1 MAKAKKTRRSTRAR
15 RTAPAVDLSPA
26 AKKQIAGI
34 ALLMLAVVTLLSL
47 LSISRSPVTET
58 WLRMLRQ
65 AFGWGELVVPFGLGA
80 AGVAVFMAGIDRPVA
95 LPWRRVCGMV
105 LLFLAAEGMLHI
117 LAFDPDPQQ
126 LAEAGGGGGYLGWGI
141 RQVMVAAFGEV
152 AGFLTLLLVGV
163 GALLLIADRRP
174 ADLVVAVAWLWRA
187 LSSWVQARRLA
198 AGGGRQVALSD
209 RPAQALFD
217 RLPAGSQGVGA
228 VRVGAVP
235 VGAVPV
241 GAVREPPLREPPARE
256 PTLRPRVIGAEP
268 QWQLPPIERILDAVE
283 ERELSQAEIR
293 TKVRVIEETLANFGV
308 PARVVEVNQGPTV
321 TQFGIEPG
329 FVERRDAEGKMRRFK
344 IKVNKIQALAN
355 DLALALAATSIR
367 IEAPVPGRPMVG
379 IEIPNEVKSPVTL
392 RNVMESDEF
401 RRLNSRLRIALGLDV
416 SGQAVA
422 ADLATMPHLLI
433 AGATGSGKS
442 VCINAIVACL
452 LCNNSPDDLRLIM
465 VDPKRVELTGY
476 NGVPHLLT
484 PVVVDVERVVGTLK
498 WVTREMDRRYEVFAR
513 VGVRNIEGYNVSA
526 SSRGDQPLPYL
537 VVLIDE
543 LADLMMMA
551 PDEVERSICRI
562 AQLARATGIHLV
574 IATQRPSVD
583 VVTGL
588 IKANFPARIA
598 FAVSTQIDSRVIL
611 DGPGAEQLLGR
622 GDMLFM
628 APDASKLVR
637 LQGCYVSDAEI
648 ERLVTYWK
656 GLAGS
661 EAGDAGAVGE
671 PSLQASGPLVQRPL
685 WDEIAAVEEEEDQG
699 DALLDEAIAVVR
711 AQRRAS
717 VSLLQRKLRVGYARA
732 ARIMDLLE
740 ERGVVG
746 PPEGATHSR
755 AVLLEE
761 DESGDGGVRELQMDE
776 DAGQGN
782 D

>member
-1 MAKAKKTRRSTRAR
+1 MAKAKKTRRSTKAR
-15 RTAPAVDLSPA
+15 RSAPAVELSPA
-26 AKKQIAGI
+26 AKKQMAGI

-47 LSISRSPVTET
+47 LSISRSQVTET
-58 WLRMLRQ
+58 WLRMLGQ
-65 AFGWGELVVPFGLGA
+65 AFGWGQLVVPFGLGA

-95 LPWRRVCGMV
+95 LPWRRVSGM
-105 LLFLAAEGMLHI
+105 LLFFLAAEGMLHL
-117 LAFDPDPQQ
+117 LAFDPDPWL

-141 RQVMVAAFGEV
+141 RRAVVAAFGEV
-152 AGFLTLLLVGV
+152 AGLLILLLVGI

-174 ADLVVAVAWLWRA
+174 ADLVSAVARLWRA
-187 LSSWVQARRLA
+187 LSSWVEARRV
-198 AGGGRQVALSD
+198 VARGVGPAVLSE

-217 RLPAGSQGVGA
+217 RLPTAPQGTGT
-228 VRVGAVP
+228 VR
-235 VGAVPV
+235 V
-241 GAVREPPLREPPARE
+241 GAVREPPLHEAPSHEPPARE
-256 PTLRPRVIGAEP
+256 PSLRPRVIGASP
-268 QWQLPPIERILDAVE
+268 QWQLPPVERILDAVE

-321 TQFGIEPG
+321 TQFGVEPG

-442 VCINAIVACL
+442 VCINAIITCL
-452 LCNNSPDDLRLIM
+452 LCGNTPGDLRLIM
-465 VDPKRVELTGY
+465 IDPKRVELTGY
-476 NGVPHLLT
+476 NGIPHLLT
-484 PVVVDVERVVGTLK
+484 PVVVDMERVVGTLK

-513 VGVRNIEGYNVSA
+513 VGVRNIEGYNISA
-526 SSRGDQPLPYL
+526 ASRGEQPLPYL

-551 PDEVERSICRI
+551 PDEVERAICRI

-611 DGPGAEQLLGR
+611 DAPGAEQLLGR

-648 ERLVTYWK
+648 ERLVSYWR
-656 GLAGS
+656 GLAGDW
-661 EAGDAGAVGE
+661 AGEVEGGSE
-671 PSLQASGPLVQRPL
+671 PSLPARGPLVQRPL
-685 WDEIAAVEEEEDQG
+685 WDEIAAVEEEDDPG
-699 DALLDEAIAVVR
+699 DALLDEAIALVR
-711 AQRRAS
+711 AQGRAS

-746 PPEGATHSR
+746 PPEGPTHSR
-755 AVLLEE
+755 AVLLSDEE
-761 DESGDGGVRELQMDE
+761 DEAEENASRQFEAADGAEG
-776 DAGQGN
+776 
-782 D
+782 

>member
-1 MAKAKKTRRSTRAR
+1 MAKAKKTRRSTRAKR
-15 RTAPAVDLSPA
+15 SAPAVELSPA
-26 AKKQIAGI
+26 AKKQMAGI

-47 LSISRSPVTET
+47 LSISRSSLTEA
-58 WLRMLRQ
+58 WLGMLGR
-65 AFGWGELVVPFGLGA
+65 AFGWGRLAIPFAVGA
-80 AGVAVFMAGIDRPVA
+80 AGVIVFMAGIDRPVA
-95 LPWRRVCGMV
+95 LPWRRVSGLG
-105 LLFLAAEGMLHI
+105 LLFLAVEGLLHA
-117 LAFDPDPQQ
+117 LASGADPEQ
-126 LAEAGGGGGYLGWGI
+126 LAQTGAGGGYLGWRI
-141 RQVMVAAFGEV
+141 QQAVVAALGQV
-152 AGFLTLLLVGV
+152 AGPFALLLVGL
-163 GALLLIADRRP
+163 GALLLILDLRL
-174 ADLVVAVAWLWRA
+174 ADLLAAVARLWGA
-187 LSSWVQARRLA
+187 LSAWVQARRLA
-198 AGGGRQVALSD
+198 AGRVRQAALSD
-209 RPAQALFD
+209 GPAQALFD
-217 RLPAGSQGVGA
+217 RLPAAPQGVGTA
-228 VRVGAVP
+228 RAGAVAA
-235 VGAVPV
+235 GAVPV
-241 GAVREPPLREPPARE
+241 GAVREPPLHPGAGPA
-256 PTLRPRVIGAEP
+256 LRPRVIGASP
-268 QWQLPPIERILDAVE
+268 QWQLPPIESILDVVE

-293 TKVRVIEETLANFGV
+293 SKVRVIEETLANFGV

-321 TQFGIEPG
+321 TQFGVEPG
-329 FVERRDAEGKMRRFK
+329 FVERRDADGKMRRFK

-379 IEIPNEVKSPVTL
+379 IEIPNEQKSPVTL
-392 RNVMESDEF
+392 RNVMESEEF
-401 RRLNSRLRIALGLDV
+401 RRLTSRLRIALGLDV

-442 VCINAIVACL
+442 VCINSIIACL
-452 LCNNSPDDLRLIM
+452 LCNNTPDELRLIM

-513 VGVRNIEGYNVSA
+513 VGVRNIEGYNVA
-526 SSRGDQPLPYL
+526 APSRGDQPLPYL

-611 DGPGAEQLLGR
+611 DAPGAEQLLGR

-637 LQGCYVSDAEI
+637 LQGCFVSDAEI
-648 ERLVTYWK
+648 ERLVAYWK
-656 GLAGS
+656 GLAGDW
-661 EAGDAGAVGE
+661 AGAVGAVGE
-671 PSLQASGPLVQRPL
+671 PPLQAAGPLVQRPL
-685 WDEIAAVEEEEDQG
+685 WDEIAAVEEEDDEG
-699 DALLDEAIAVVR
+699 DALLDEAIALVR
-711 AQRRAS
+711 AQGRAS

-746 PPEGATHSR
+746 PPEGPTHSR
-755 AVLLEE
+755 AVLPADTAEEE
-761 DESGDGGVRELQMDE
+761 DREFEISETDE
-776 DAGQGN
+776 GSS
-782 D
+782 